1 MDLLHLRKKN
11 IITCLNILLDIYIYI
26 FFRFYRRNLE
36 LKRIVLGN
44 KIINIVAGIYVNNI
58 VASDKKLPN
67 TSYSGKCKFCR
78 RISQIL
84 YRKRFLVF
92 STQTQP
98 LSGGKSCSKTLTF
111 LINWRIHQHNNIL
124 K

>member
-1 MDLLHLRKKN
+1 MKK
-11 IITCLNILLDIYIYI
+11 IIIACLKVLLDIYI

-36 LKRIVLGN
+36 LKPIVLEN
-44 KIINIVAGIYVNNI
+44 KIINIVAGIYVNI
-58 VASDKKLPN
+58 VTSDKKLPN
-67 TSYSGKCKFCR
+67 TSYSWKCKFCR

-98 LSGGKSCSKTLTF
+98 VSRGKSDKL
-111 LINWRIHQHNNIL
+111 
-124 K
+124 